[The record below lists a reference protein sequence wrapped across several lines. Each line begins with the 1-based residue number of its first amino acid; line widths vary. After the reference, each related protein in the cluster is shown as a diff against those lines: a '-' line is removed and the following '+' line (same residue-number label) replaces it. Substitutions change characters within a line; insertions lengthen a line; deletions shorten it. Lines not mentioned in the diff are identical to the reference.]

1 MKVERA
7 NSVCSDDAP
16 SSPDSLM
23 STGESSPLASPQP
36 SPAPLTDPYDDQRL
50 YSPAYTA
57 HSPAYSISST
67 SSSSSS
73 SSGGGGGVGGG
84 GGGGASPAYSSC
96 SSSSSSS
103 SSSCPES
110 PGYQR
115 PPSSPPP
122 HHHHHHHHFGFQF
135 PPAVDSG
142 YSSGAEFGCQAEF
155 AQAVREGNPREL
167 KRILTRYS
175 QLVQI
180 NGFTSDGQTA
190 LTQSCLDGNLEVI
203 KVLVAHGASLH
214 LTNRDGFSPLHL
226 ACWRGKY
233 DVMQYLLRSAAASAS
248 ASASAASSAP
258 TGKR

>member
-23 STGESSPLASPQP
+23 STGEASPLASPQP

-50 YSPAYTA
+50 YSPAYSA

-67 SSSSSS
+67 TSNSSTGSA
-73 SSGGGGGVGGG
+73 GGV
-84 GGGGASPAYSSC
+84 SPAYV
-96 SSSSSSS
+96 
-103 SSSCPES
+103 SCPES
-110 PGYQR
+110 PSYQR
-115 PPSSPPP
+115 PPSP
-122 HHHHHHHHFGFQF
+122 HFGFQF
-135 PPAVDSG
+135 PPPDSG
-142 YSSGAEFGCQAEF
+142 YPGVEQFGCQAEF
-155 AQAVREGNPREL
+155 VQAVREGNPREL

-190 LTQSCLDGNLEVI
+190 LTQSCMDGNLEVI

-233 DVMQYLLRSAAASAS
+233 DVMQYLLRSASTFECS
-248 ASASAASSAP
+248 VS
-258 TGKR
+258 TGSVWR

>member
-16 SSPDSLM
+16 SSPDSVM

-36 SPAPLTDPYDDQRL
+36 SPAPLTDPYDDQRI

-67 SSSSSS
+67 TSNSSTGSA
-73 SSGGGGGVGGG
+73 
-84 GGGGASPAYSSC
+84 GGASPTY
-96 SSSSSSS
+96 
-103 SSSCPES
+103 SCPES
-110 PGYQR
+110 PEYQR
-115 PPSSPPP
+115 PASP
-122 HHHHHHHHFGFQF
+122 HFGFQF
-135 PPAVDSG
+135 PPDSG
-142 YSSGAEFGCQAEF
+142 YAGVEQFGCQAEF
-155 AQAVREGNPREL
+155 VQAVREGNPREL

-175 QLVQI
+175 QLIQI

-190 LTQSCLDGNLEVI
+190 LTQSCMDGNLEVI

-233 DVMQYLLRSAAASAS
+233 DVMQYLLRSAAA
-248 ASASAASSAP
+248 
-258 TGKR
+258 TRR

>member
-7 NSVCSDDAP
+7 SSVCSDDAP
-16 SSPDSLM
+16 SSPDSIM
-23 STGESSPLASPQP
+23 SAGESSPQP
-36 SPAPLTDPYDDQRL
+36 SPAPLTDPYDDQRI

-57 HSPAYSISST
+57 HSPAYSTT

-73 SSGGGGGVGGG
+73 SGSEST
-84 GGGGASPAYSSC
+84 GGASPAYS
-96 SSSSSSS
+96 
-103 SSSCPES
+103 CPAS

-115 PPSSPPP
+115 SASPD
-122 HHHHHHHHFGFQF
+122 FAFQF
-135 PPAVDSG
+135 PPDSG
-142 YSSGAEFGCQAEF
+142 YPGVEQFGCQAEF
-155 AQAVREGNPREL
+155 VRAVQDGDPREL

-180 NGFTSDGQTA
+180 NGFTADGQTA
-190 LTQSCLDGNLEVI
+190 LTQSCMDGNLEVI

-233 DVMQYLLRSAAASAS
+233 EVMQYLLRSA
-248 ASASAASSAP
+248 SSS
-258 TGKR
+258 R